1 MAKVDGGLFF
11 RRVKRRQN
19 HDEIRQKYP
28 SGRGLKGLDKIFM
41 IEVIAW
47 PVLGRMSANIHR
59 PA

>member
-1 MAKVDGGLFF
+1 MTKSD
-11 RRVKRRQN
+11 K
-19 HDEIRQKYP
+19 KYP
-28 SGRGLKGLDKIFM
+28 SGLRLKGLDKIFM

>member
-1 MAKVDGGLFF
+1 MF
-11 RRVKRRQN
+11 N
-19 HDEIRQKYP
+19 P
-28 SGRGLKGLDKIFM
+28 SNFLGSLHLRLKGLDKIFM